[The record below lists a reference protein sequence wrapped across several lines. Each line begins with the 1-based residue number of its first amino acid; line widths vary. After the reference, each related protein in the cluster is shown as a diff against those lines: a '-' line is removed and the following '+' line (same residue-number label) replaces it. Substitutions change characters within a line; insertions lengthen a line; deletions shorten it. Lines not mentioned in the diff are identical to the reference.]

1 MAMNEKEWLCAH
13 AYLQW
18 IMKKNKILG
27 KKKIYMFLDFDGVIN
42 IFYKEGTPEYEALM
56 KSKYFEFADKKCVR
70 RLSDLCLEFDIDVV
84 ISSSWRYSGV
94 EYCTQYLREAGLD
107 ERVKVVGT
115 TEEDFHSRQEQ
126 IYNYLKK
133 HLDFTGFVVI
143 DDIDMTQLARYQ
155 VVTDIWEGLTE
166 EKILEAKK
174 ILLDK

>member
-1 MAMNEKEWLCAH
+1 M
-13 AYLQW
+13 
-18 IMKKNKILG
+18 
-27 KKKIYMFLDFDGVIN
+27 
-42 IFYKEGTPEYEALM
+42 
-56 KSKYFEFADKKCVR
+56 
-70 RLSDLCLEFDIDVV
+70 
-84 ISSSWRYSGV
+84 
-94 EYCTQYLREAGLD
+94 
-107 ERVKVVGT
+107 KVVGT